1 MTRKGRTAIVVPCYN
16 EAQRIQRDEFIGCC
30 DLLSQVSFIFIND
43 ASTDKTGEILD
54 SLMRARPGQAAVVTL
69 EQNSGKAEAVRQGM
83 LAAFREKYDYVG
95 FWDADLATP
104 LSSIETFY
112 NILENSP
119 GADIVMGARVKLL
132 GRSIS
137 RKAFRHYIGRVFATF
152 ASMMLHLPVYD
163 TQCGAKL
170 FRNSPHVQQIFEEPF
185 LAKWIFDVEI
195 LARYIAMG
203 DRSLQEITS
212 CAIIE
217 YPLETWSDVPG
228 SKLRLKDFF
237 GSGLELFRIW
247 FRYRED
253 LLLHCR

>member
-1 MTRKGRTAIVVPCYN
+1 MDNMRKTAIVVPCFN
-16 EAQRIQRDEFIGCC
+16 EAGRIQPDEFNRCC
-30 DLLSQVSFIFIND
+30 TLLDHVSFVFVND
-43 ASTDKTGEILD
+43 ASTDTTGEILE
-54 SLMRARPGQAAVVTL
+54 SLMESMPGRISMITL
-69 EQNSGKAEAVRQGM
+69 GQNSGKAEAVRQGM
-83 LAAFREKYDYVG
+83 LAAFHENYDYVG

-104 LSSIETFY
+104 LANIDSFVSI
-112 NILENSP
+112 LDDSP
-119 GADIVMGARVKLL
+119 KTDVVMGARVKLL

-137 RKAFRHYIGRVFATF
+137 RRAFRHYIGRGFATV
-152 ASMMLHLPVYD
+152 ATLLLQLPVYD

-212 CAIIE
+212 GAIIE

-228 SKLRLKDFF
+228 SKLRMKDFF

-247 FRYRED
+247 SRYRKD
-253 LLLHCR
+253 IRRHCE